1 MQTKSKKHLRRSG
14 ILVAIFFNLIF
25 FILPFIFK
33 KDLNYFV
40 LISSILIIVV
50 SILSP
55 YLLSRPLLYW
65 HKFGNFAAKINSTL
79 ILAIFFYFLILPA
92 SILRFL
98 IKKITSYKTSSINSY
113 YIKSDPKQS
122 NLKDQF

>member
-1 MQTKSKKHLRRSG
+1 MQTQSKKHLRRSG
-14 ILVAIFFNLIF
+14 ILVAILFNLIF
-25 FILPFIFK
+25 FILPFLFK

-40 LISSILIIVV
+40 LISSILIILI

-55 YLLSRPLLYW
+55 YALRRPLLYW
-65 HKFGNFAAKINSTL
+65 QKFGNFAARINSTL
-79 ILAIFFYFLILPA
+79 ILGIFFYFLILPA

-98 IKKITSYKTSSINSY
+98 IKKITLYKTSSIKSY
-113 YIKSDPKQS
+113 YIKSDPQQS